1 MKIQLKWPAE
11 LYHSNSGAQQ
21 AAAKHLINLLQLS
34 GNENVLDVGCGDG
47 KITAEIAKLLPQGS
61 VLGIDASSEMISFAS
76 HKFPAALQNNLKFAV
91 QYAQEINYSSQFD
104 VMFSS
109 FALQWVLDIEAFF
122 QKAHTSLKQNGQVAC
137 TIPLSIS
144 DGLEESLAFL
154 LRDPQWASYFN
165 GCTLSFYLRNAEF
178 FENLLLESGFIK
190 THFEVVNQ
198 EWIFPSRADFEN
210 YTSPWLPHLKILP
223 VQLQKQFFAQLIDKY
238 LEINPVSDAGEVSFM
253 FQRVDFIAKKQASC
267 H

>member
-21 AAAKHLINLLQLS
+21 TAAMHLINLLQLR
-34 GNENVLDVGCGDG
+34 GNENILDVGCGDG
-47 KITAEIAKLLPQGS
+47 KITAAIARLLPQGS
-61 VLGIDASSEMISFAS
+61 VRGIDASSEMIDFAS
-76 HKFPAALQNNLKFAV
+76 HKFPLASHNNLSFAV
-91 QYAQEINYSSQFD
+91 QYAQEINYVNQFE
-104 VMFSS
+104 VVFSS
-109 FALQWVLDIEAFF
+109 FALQWVLNIEAFF
-122 QKAHTSLKQNGQVAC
+122 QKTYNSLKQNGQIAC

-165 GCTLSFYLRNAEF
+165 GHTLSFYLRDAEF
-178 FENLLLESGFIK
+178 FDNLILESGFVK

-223 VQLQKQFFAQLIDKY
+223 EHLQKQFFTQLIDKY
-238 LEINPVSDAGEVSFM
+238 VELNPVSDTGAVSFL
-253 FQRVDFIAKKQASC
+253 FQRVDFIAKK
-267 H
+267 